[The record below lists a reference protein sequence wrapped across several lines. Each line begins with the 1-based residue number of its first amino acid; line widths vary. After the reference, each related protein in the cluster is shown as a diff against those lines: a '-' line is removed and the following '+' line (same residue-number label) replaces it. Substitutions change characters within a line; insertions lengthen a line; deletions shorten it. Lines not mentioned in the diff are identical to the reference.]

1 MWRTGQAYSQ
11 DLRER
16 VLRAIDQGG
25 RANQVAELFKVS
37 VSYIDK
43 ALARRAV
50 SGETTARPQRSRQ
63 DFKLTALHATI
74 AAEVE
79 RRPDATLAEL
89 RHWLK
94 DTHGAEVSLGTMHNT
109 LVRLG
114 LTLKKSRVERKSRIG
129 PISPDGASSGGDCSA
144 G

>member
-25 RANQVAELFKVS
+25 KAKQVAELFKVS
-37 VSYIDK
+37 VSYIYK
-43 ALARRAV
+43 ALTRRAV

-63 DFKLTALHATI
+63 DFKLAALHTAI
-74 AAEVE
+74 VAEV
-79 RRPDATLAEL
+79 RHRPDATLDEL
-89 RHWLK
+89 RQWLRE
-94 DTHGAEVSLGTMHNT
+94 THGALVSLGTMHNT
-109 LVRLG
+109 LARLG
-114 LTLKKSRVERKSRIG
+114 LTLKKSRAGRRSRTG
-129 PISPDGASSGGDCSA
+129 PISPGDASSGDACSA